1 MNETGVVKTYVA
13 DRGFGFILPDLGGN
27 DVFVHVKDASEE
39 ILVPGTK
46 VEYELGNDPKS
57 GRERAVRVRAV

>member
-27 DVFVHVKDASEE
+27 DVFVHVNEASEE
-39 ILVPGTK
+39 ILIVGTK
-46 VEYELGNDPKS
+46 VEYDLEPDPKS